1 MKFVRLIDES
11 GMFIED
17 IFVEELTE
25 FTIETPCPG
34 GSYHPKWNGT
44 EWVEGLTQEEIQAI
58 KDSALPT
65 EPTLEERLQALE
77 VIELERILGGEF

>member
-1 MKFVRLIDES
+1 MKRIIDKQTNL
-11 GMFIED
+11 FIRDDFTFDEEKE
-17 IFVEELTE
+17 IGLEVEPAQGFYL
-25 FTIETPCPG
+25 
-34 GSYHPKWNGT
+34 PKWNGT

-77 VIELERILGGEF
+77 VMELERILGGM